1 MVIVNICITCCYS
14 PLILMAIIVHNY
26 FVSLYSVPD
35 FCDNIIKYIF
45 KLKDKFPVVLC
56 VND

>member
-1 MVIVNICITCCYS
+1 
-14 PLILMAIIVHNY
+14 MAIIVHNY